1 MSEKRTKSRFANHH
15 ARFEMTMLQENLARG
30 VVMKLFKYIILI
42 LFILSCREA
51 KQAEVADKKDLF
63 LPTEAQISQVLN
75 SKEDYRMLD
84 DHAKSRGEKNAK
96 EYHAKLLQEISD
108 EELQTYYIKYKPA
121 GMEKFG
127 VEAVS
132 QERKKILDRIVWY
145 KIVQEV
151 NLKVEMKELEFKK
164 VDWKKISFDE
174 EPTIGNQFAKVTIFE
189 FSDFECH
196 YCYKSQA
203 DSAALREKYGKK
215 IFWVFKD
222 FPLQE
227 IHEDAFQAHIS
238 ANCVLQVQ
246 PAKYWSHF
254 KTLFDNYRSLQKE
267 NLISF
272 VEENG
277 IDEKKWKACMENPEL
292 QKKIISEIQEDLKE
306 GKKLGIKGT
315 PTFIINGKLIVGAR
329 GYDFFDAIIEK
340 ELKITTDAHR

>member
-1 MSEKRTKSRFANHH
+1 MKFKVKVRILEKAIEFGCKPSADAGLTLRKVSYTV
-15 ARFEMTMLQENLARG
+15 LALL
-30 VVMKLFKYIILI
+30 VLYCQKPNQV
-42 LFILSCREA
+42 
-51 KQAEVADKKDLF
+51 EVAAKKDLF
-63 LPTEAQISQVLN
+63 LPSEKQILQVLN
-75 SKEDYRMLD
+75 SKEDYKMLD
-84 DHAKSRGEKNAK
+84 DHAKSRGEKNVREYQAK
-96 EYHAKLLQEISD
+96 IASDISD
-108 EELQTYYIKYKPA
+108 EELQPYYNKYKPA
-121 GMEKFG
+121 GMENFG

-132 QERKKILDRIVWY
+132 GERNKILNRIAWY

-174 EPTIGNQFAKVTIFE
+174 EPTIGNQFAKVTVFE

-203 DSAALREKYGKK
+203 DSARLREKYGKK

-340 ELKITTDAHR
+340 ELKNSQ

>member
-1 MSEKRTKSRFANHH
+1 MKS
-15 ARFEMTMLQENLARG
+15 L
-30 VVMKLFKYIILI
+30 KYIILI
-42 LFILSCREA
+42 LFILSCQQA
-51 KQAEVADKKDLF
+51 KPGQIADKKDLF
-63 LPTEAQISQVLN
+63 LPTEAQILQVLN

-96 EYHAKLLQEISD
+96 EYHAKLSQEISD
-108 EELQTYYIKYKPA
+108 EELQTYYNRYKPA

-174 EPTIGNQFAKVTIFE
+174 EPTIGNQFAKVTVFE

-196 YCYKSQA
+196 YCFKSQS
-203 DSAALREKYGKK
+203 DSARLREKYGKK

-272 VEENG
+272 IEENG
-277 IDEKKWKACMENPEL
+277 IDEKKWKACMENSEL

-340 ELKITTDAHR
+340 ELKNSQ